1 MIPILGEA
9 GIALAPVGTLPSTK
23 TFIMMVWGHHDDD
36 MKKFKG
42 FDHEDVCCKPTGGS
56 ATVSGQSQCQVGY
69 GT

>member
-9 GIALAPVGTLPSTK
+9 GIALTPVGTLPSTK

-42 FDHEDVCCKPTGGS
+42 FNHEDVCCKPTGAVPPSGGS
-56 ATVSGQSQCQVGY
+56 PSAR
-69 GT
+69 